1 TVEEETKSSKLGDVK
16 GEALEEAERQR
27 KTVGVNRGLK
37 QATGEMVCFSDAECE
52 WDKDA
57 LRNAVKY
64 FSDPMIGSVSGIHE
78 TRLDRK
84 ALSVKVEDSYRSIYR
99 MLRIADS
106 KVHSTLVSE
115 GEIELYRWGHFVVF
129 DSRISGD

>member
-1 TVEEETKSSKLGDVK
+1 
-16 GEALEEAERQR
+16 
-27 KTVGVNRGLK
+27 
-37 QATGEMVCFSDAECE
+37 MVCFSDAECE

-84 ALSVKVEDSYRSIYR
+84 ALSVRVEDSYRSIYR
-99 MLRIADS
+99 MLRIAES
-106 KVHSTLVSE
+106 KVNSTPVAE
-115 GEIELYRWGHFVVF
+115 GVIQLIRRGQFTTLDTSIGVDDTYAAFSKVEQRLR
-129 DSRISGD
+129 